1 MAVEYL
7 EHTAD
12 LGLRATGATLS
23 EAFCEAA
30 RGLFAL
36 MVDPTT
42 VRPLTEYAVHLE
54 AGSNDGLL
62 VEWLS
67 ELLAQ
72 KELTGLV
79 FSEFEARIG
88 RSNGGRRLDGV
99 ARGERLDP
107 TQHRPGTEVKGISY
121 LGLAVRQLDD
131 GWSAQCVV
139 DV

>member
-1 MAVEYL
+1 MAIEYL

-12 LGLRATGATLS
+12 LGLRASGATL
-23 EAFCEAA
+23 EETFCEAA

-36 MVDPTT
+36 MLDLRAVQP
-42 VRPLTEYAVHLE
+42 RAEYAVHLE
-54 AGSNDGLL
+54 AVSYADLL
-62 VEWLS
+62 VEWLG

-79 FSEFEARIG
+79 FSRFEAVI
-88 RSNGGRRLDGV
+88 RRHETGFCLDGV

-107 TQHRPGTEVKGISY
+107 SKHGPRIEVKGISY
-121 LGLAVRQLDD
+121 LGLDVRRHD
-131 GWSAQCVV
+131 GGWAAQCVV

>member
-1 MAVEYL
+1 MAIEQL
-7 EHTAD
+7 DHTAD
-12 LGLRATGATLS
+12 LALRATGDTAE

-36 MVDPTT
+36 MIDLRA
-42 VRPLTEYAVHLE
+42 VRPHAQHAVHI
-54 AGSNDGLL
+54 AAASDADLL

-79 FSEFEARIG
+79 FSEFEVEIG
-88 RSNGGRRLDGV
+88 RNEGRYLLDGV
-99 ARGERLDP
+99 ASGETLDP
-107 TQHRPGTEVKGISY
+107 DRHRPKIEVKGISY
-121 LGLAVRQLDD
+121 LGLDVRRHDA
-131 GWSAQCVV
+131 GWAAQFVV